1 MEQPPARVG
10 GAAAD
15 EIASGR
21 VVVEV
26 DEDYGFGFFGVPWSL
41 VLEETVHGG
50 GPNGGGGL
58 A

>member
-1 MEQPPARVG
+1 MRVG